1 MNNQTT
7 RLSNRELRNMQ
18 AKQLR
23 SDAINRFMG
32 AQNER
37 VLELTAQMNVMKG
50 FIVLV
55 IVSVFSAAMGW
66 K

>member
-7 RLSNRELRNMQ
+7 RLSNRALRELQ

-23 SDAINRFMG
+23 SDAVNRFMD

-37 VLELTAQMNVMKG
+37 VLEMTAQLNVAKG
-50 FIVLV
+50 FIALV